1 MRILYLGNNWVG
13 LEVLKWLKGR
23 GDEIAGLVV
32 HPPEQQRHAEA
43 IVQASGVPSPRVFLG
58 SCIHEPSTQQAIAAL
73 APDLGVSVLFGY
85 RLKPEILRLF
95 PRGVINLHPSLL
107 PYNRGEH
114 PNIWSIVDRTPAGV
128 SLHYVNEE
136 LDAGDLIAQREVPVG
151 PTDTG
156 ASLYRKLEHAAVA
169 LFQDTWPRLKEGH
182 VARIAQDATRA
193 TFHKARDVDAIDA
206 IDLDRSYRA
215 RDLIN
220 ILRARTFPPYKG
232 AYVTINGRRI
242 YLRLELEAEAEDGR
256 HD

>member
-32 HPPEQQRHAEA
+32 HPPEKERHAEA
-43 IVQASGVPSPRVFLG
+43 IVQVSGVSSQRVFLG
-58 SCIHEPSTQQAIAAL
+58 SRIHEPSTREAIAAL

-85 RLKPEILRLF
+85 RLKPEVLRLF
-95 PRGVINLHPSLL
+95 PKGVVNLHPSLL

-136 LDAGDLIAQREVPVG
+136 LDAGDLIAQQEVPIE

-156 ASLYRKLEHAAVA
+156 ASLYRKLERAAVA
-169 LFQDTWPRLKEGH
+169 LFQHAWPGLREGRP
-182 VARIAQDATRA
+182 ARVPQDAARA
-193 TFHKARDVDAIDA
+193 TFHKVKDVDAIDA

-215 RDLIN
+215 RDLID

-242 YLRLELEAEAEDGR
+242 YLRLELDAEGEGAG
-256 HD
+256 HA